1 MNNMV
6 DKMMYHSG
14 ASRLF
19 LDRPDEYFTAAD
31 VSRALRMPY
40 ATAWR
45 CMRLLK
51 GAGVVRELLVGRAWA
66 YRLNAESPF
75 IGRLEAMLRGTA
87 GDSPHMVVA
96 KEFVRRARK
105 LDNVKR
111 IVLFGSVSR
120 GEERPGSDI
129 DIVVVPD
136 RKDRKLESAM
146 IDMADRLLLKSGL
159 AAIPL
164 VFTERELRED
174 STFEG
179 EIKKG
184 LVLYERGAESGGRG
198 KGSRVLAGIGKTSPR
213 RQVGR

>member
-1 MNNMV
+1 MNNIV
-6 DKMMYHSG
+6 NKMMYHSD
-14 ASRLF
+14 AARLF
-19 LDRPDEYFTAAD
+19 LDHPDDYFTAAD
-31 VSRALRMPY
+31 ASRALRMPY

-45 CMRLLK
+45 CMRFLK
-51 GAGVVRELLVGRAWA
+51 GAGVVRELRVGRAWA

-75 IGRLEAMLRGTA
+75 LGRLGTLLRGAA

-105 LDNVKR
+105 FKNVKR

-129 DIVVVPD
+129 DLVVVPD
-136 RKDRKLESAM
+136 RKDRKLESKM
-146 IDMADRLLLKSGL
+146 MDLADCLLLKSGL
-159 AAIPL
+159 VAMPL

-179 EIKKG
+179 EVKKG
-184 LVLYERGAESGGRG
+184 LVLYERGRSENRDNF
-198 KGSRVLAGIGKTSPR
+198 
-213 RQVGR
+213 